1 MKTTRRAAALLSVVA
16 IAWIVGSGSLLAV
29 QEGAAVARQ
38 VLTPE
43 QMEDFLL
50 NARVIATKGVNQG
63 VTNTRRATLSDGRI
77 THDAQIQTVD
87 ISLQLF
93 KPPTG
98 PAEMNFKDS
107 YRYNIAGYRL
117 AQLLEL
123 DNVPMS
129 VERRVE
135 GRQASVTWWVD
146 DVMMDEGT
154 RQKKQLRGPDTERT
168 AMQIHIMRV
177 FDELISN
184 RDRNAG
190 NLLWTADWKMWMID
204 HTRSFR
210 LGSDLQKPAL
220 LERVERS
227 LLENMRGL
235 TAEALAKAF
244 GNSLTRFESGA
255 VLARRDVI
263 VKFFEARIAERGEA
277 AIVYALSRDPAGG
290 SIEQVPPYAR

>member
-1 MKTTRRAAALLSVVA
+1 MRHLRHVTAIALLVMTWSVTTRAQEPVAAPAQV
-16 IAWIVGSGSLLAV
+16 SL
-29 QEGAAVARQ
+29 
-38 VLTPE
+38 TSE

-77 THDAQIQTVD
+77 THDASIQTVD
-87 ISLQLF
+87 ISLTVF

-117 AQLLEL
+117 ARLLEL

-129 VERRVE
+129 VERRVD
-135 GRQASVTWWVD
+135 GKPAAVTWWID

-154 RQKKQLRGPDTERT
+154 RQKKQVRSPDTERT

-190 NLLWTADWKMWMID
+190 NMQWTADWKMWMID
-204 HTRSFR
+204 HTRAFR
-210 LGSDLQKPAL
+210 LGTELQKPAL
-220 LERVERS
+220 LERIERS
-227 LLENMRGL
+227 LFENMRGL
-235 TAEALAKAF
+235 TAEAVAKAV

-263 VKFFEARIAERGEA
+263 VKFFETKIAERGEGA
-277 AIVYALSRDPAGG
+277 VVYTLQR
-290 SIEQVPPYAR
+290 